1 MKWISGDGEGED
13 EIHTIVFKESVEEIT
28 YSALVERICRKIK
41 VDGYKVETKISYFPM
56 VLYSNKLSYVWND
69 EDVFGYLLQV
79 NHEKCRSVLHVEFNK
94 TVQEEDDE
102 ADVYVGLSDRE
113 ATDTWATDREACEAD
128 GVLTLYEDLKCM
140 IMSPKEMRL

>member
-1 MKWISGDGEGED
+1 MED
-13 EIHTIVFKESVEEIT
+13 IT
-28 YSALVERICRKIK
+28 YYALVERICRKIRVDESK
-41 VDGYKVETKISYFPM
+41 VQVKISYFPM
-56 VLYSNKLSYVWND
+56 VLYSYKPSYIWND

-94 TVQEEDDE
+94 TVEDEDDE
-102 ADVYVGLSDRE
+102 ADVYVSLSDRE